1 MNLNDFDK
9 LVQIQVEIADQ
20 ILSIENEI
28 QYYEQLEKEMVIKR
42 ERELHKSILGYK
54 GDKTETEFA
63 IHYIQVK
70 LQQKKELF
78 SHLTKAF
85 RHRSEEYLQPSCSSF

>member
-1 MNLNDFDK
+1 MNQIDFDK
-9 LVQIQVEIADQ
+9 LIQIQVELADQ

-42 ERELHKSILGYK
+42 ERELHKTFLGYK

-78 SHLTKAF
+78 THLTRAF
-85 RHRSEEYLQPSCSSF
+85 RHRSEEYVQTSCSSY